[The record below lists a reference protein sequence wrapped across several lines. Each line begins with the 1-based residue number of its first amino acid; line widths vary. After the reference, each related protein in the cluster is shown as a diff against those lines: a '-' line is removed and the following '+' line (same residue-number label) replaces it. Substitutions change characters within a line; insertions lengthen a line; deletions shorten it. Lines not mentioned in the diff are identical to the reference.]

1 MRRALVVTLLLALCG
16 CSWILDRAQC
26 GLKCPANSACGPD
39 PGGGGVFWTASM
51 CKCKYGRTKG
61 DNWQPTDGD
70 PCPPKPKA
78 PPVTIQG
85 SVTRTEIVPK

>member
-1 MRRALVVTLLLALCG
+1 
-16 CSWILDRAQC
+16 
-26 GLKCPANSACGPD
+26 
-39 PGGGGVFWTASM
+39 M